1 MPEEKQIFRKL
12 NFDQDLDFL
21 LIGILSG
28 SKDFKL
34 CFEINRLFRLDL
46 TRLDDL
52 AISTG
57 RPGSSTRHARF
68 VSTNNHQERF
78 FLISNRD
85 VDNTGSFIP
94 EMRNVDYFLA
104 ISGMAG
110 NFDVKK
116 MVESLRTL
124 NVVSGAFE
132 IDPAEL
138 KSAETFLC
146 LLEN

>member
-1 MPEEKQIFRKL
+1 MPDEKQIFRKL
-12 NFDQDLDFL
+12 DFDQDLDFL

-52 AISTG
+52 VISTG

-68 VSTNNHQERF
+68 VSMNKHQERF
-78 FLISNRD
+78 FLVSNRD

-116 MVESLRTL
+116 MVESMRTL
-124 NVVSGAFE
+124 TVVSGAFE

>member
-1 MPEEKQIFRKL
+1 MPDEKQIFRKL
-12 NFDQDLDFL
+12 DFDQDLDFL

-52 AISTG
+52 SISTG
-57 RPGSSTRHARF
+57 RPGSTTRHARF
-68 VSTNNHQERF
+68 VSMKKHLERYY
-78 FLISNRD
+78 LVSNRD
-85 VDNTGSFIP
+85 TDNTGSFIP

-104 ISGMAG
+104 ISGMAA
-110 NFDVKK
+110 NFELKK
-116 MVESLRTL
+116 MVDGLRSLP
-124 NVVSGAFE
+124 VVSGAFE
-132 IDPAEL
+132 IDPAGL
-138 KSAETFLC
+138 KSAETFFC